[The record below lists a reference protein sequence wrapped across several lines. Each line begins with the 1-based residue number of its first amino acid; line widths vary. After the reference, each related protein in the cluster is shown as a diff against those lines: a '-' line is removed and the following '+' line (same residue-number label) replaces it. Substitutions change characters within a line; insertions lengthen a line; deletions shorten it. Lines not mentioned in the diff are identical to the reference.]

1 MLRLG
6 ATFISS
12 LSYAIDGAGDADAY
26 RLAMTAW
33 ARQAYEW
40 MLGGESGC
48 LV

>member
-12 LSYAIDGAGDADAY
+12 LSYAIDGAGDDDAL
-26 RLAMTAW
+26 RFAITACACQ
-33 ARQAYEW
+33 AREW

-48 LV
+48 PV